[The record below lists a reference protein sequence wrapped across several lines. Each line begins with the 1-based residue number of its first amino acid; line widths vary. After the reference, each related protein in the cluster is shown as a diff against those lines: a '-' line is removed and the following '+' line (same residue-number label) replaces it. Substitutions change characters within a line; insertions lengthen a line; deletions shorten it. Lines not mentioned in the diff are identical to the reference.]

1 VKLSTVVHR
10 GPTMLRSALRDLRHG
25 RPLGGTV
32 RSRYEHLGAFH
43 ATNSPYE
50 DLDRV
55 FAGVDVSPGDTI
67 VDVGCGKGRS
77 LNWLVD
83 HFPGNAIVG
92 IELDPRL
99 AAATARRLRR
109 RANVTVVCGDAT
121 QVIPPAASIFYL
133 FNPFDGEVM
142 ERFAA
147 ALLER
152 GKPATIVY
160 YNARFLAP
168 FRSGF
173 VIRELDDAALA
184 HRSAVVTLER
194 VPRRK
199 RLPSTGPPA

>member
-1 VKLSTVVHR
+1 VKLATVVHR
-10 GPTMLRSALRDLRHG
+10 APTMLRSALRDLRHG

-55 FAGVDVSPGDTI
+55 FAGVEVAPGATI

-83 HFPGNAIVG
+83 RFPDNPIVG
-92 IELDPRL
+92 IELDPEL
-99 AAATARRLRR
+99 AAATARRFRR
-109 RANVTVVCGDAT
+109 RTNVTVVCGDAT
-121 QVIPPAASIFYL
+121 RVIPPAAAVFYL
-133 FNPFDGEVM
+133 FNPFDEQVM

-152 GKPATIVY
+152 GKPATVVY
-160 YNARFLAP
+160 YNAKFLEP
-168 FRSGF
+168 FRKGF
-173 VIRELDDAALA
+173 GIRELDDPALA
-184 HRSAVVTLER
+184 HRSAVIT
-194 VPRRK
+194 
-199 RLPSTGPPA
+199 PA